1 MANIFDYID
10 WRGDISFRESPFN
23 DVDALIL
30 AQLSYL
36 PFEGVLQRG
45 FGSQMRLYDA
55 AELFDPEKVSDKL
68 KIITFKDDCELV
80 RRLRGSTRFAD
91 ILLDGYINETEPDKG
106 EQFAALTFILPDG
119 RKYISY
125 RGTDDTIAGWKE
137 DMNFSFMIE
146 TPSQLRAV
154 KYLNDNFVGET
165 EGLMLGG
172 HSKGGNLAVYAAVYC
187 EDEFRELIQ
196 KVYDFDGPGFRS
208 EIADSQDYRRMIPN
222 IISFIP
228 ETSFI
233 GQLLTANVEHNI
245 VKSSAFG
252 IMQHIAYSWE
262 VSRSALVLT
271 NELSRA
277 GSLIN
282 KTMKSWIDSLD
293 DESRRMT
300 VKAVFDVL
308 EAPEAETFGE
318 LSRGKFRS
326 YAAALGALRRLAPEQ
341 QKVLLHA
348 FKRLAASGKDALFSE
363 LAKDL

>member
-30 AQLSYL
+30 AQLSYV
-36 PFEGVLQRG
+36 PFDGVLRGG
-45 FGSQMRLYDA
+45 FGSPMRLHDA
-55 AELFDPEKVSDKL
+55 AELFDPERVSDRL

-80 RRLRGSTRFAD
+80 KRLRASARFAD
-91 ILLDGYINETEPDKG
+91 ILLDGYISEKAADKS
-106 EQFAALTFILPDG
+106 EQFAALTCILPDG
-119 RKYISY
+119 RKFISY

-222 IISFIP
+222 ILSFIP

-233 GQLLTANVEHNI
+233 GQLLTANVEHGI
-245 VKSSAFG
+245 VKSSASG
-252 IMQHIAYSWE
+252 IMQHIVYSWE
-262 VSRSALVLT
+262 VSRTALVLT

-277 GSLIN
+277 GNLIN
-282 KTMKSWIDSLD
+282 KTMSAWIESLD

-318 LSRGKFRS
+318 LNRGRLRS
-326 YAAALGALRRLAPEQ
+326 YAAAIGALRRLAPEQ
-341 QKVLLHA
+341 QRVLMHV
-348 FKRLAASGKDALFSE
+348 FKRLAASGRDALLSE
-363 LAKDL
+363 LSDS

>member
-1 MANIFDYID
+1 MANILDYID
-10 WRGDISFRESPFN
+10 WRGDISFREASFN

-36 PFEGVLQRG
+36 PFEGVLKKG
-45 FGSQMRLYDA
+45 FGDQVRLHDA
-55 AELFDPEKVSDKL
+55 TKRFDPAKIPDRL
-68 KIITFKDDCELV
+68 KMITFDDDCELA
-80 RRLRGSTRFAD
+80 RRLRASTRFAD
-91 ILLDGYINETEPDKG
+91 ILLDGYINETEPDKD

-119 RKYISY
+119 RKFISY

-137 DMNFSFMIE
+137 DMNFSFMVE

-172 HSKGGNLAVYAAVYC
+172 HSKGGNLAVYAAIYC

-196 KVYDFDGPGFRS
+196 KVYDFDGPGFRR
-208 EIADSQDYRRMIPN
+208 EIADSQDYRRMIPS
-222 IISFIP
+222 IVSFIP
-228 ETSFI
+228 ERSFV
-233 GQLLTANVEHNI
+233 GHLLTANVEHCI
-245 VKSSAFG
+245 VKSSASG
-252 IMQHIAYSWE
+252 ILQHIAYSWE

-277 GSLIN
+277 GSVIS
-282 KTMKSWIDSLD
+282 KTMTSWVESLD

-300 VKAVFDVL
+300 VKAIFNVL

-318 LSRGKFRS
+318 LSRGRFKS
-326 YAAALGALRRLAPEQ
+326 YAAVIGAIRRLAPEQ
-341 QKVLLHA
+341 QKALRHS
-348 FKRLAASGKDALFSE
+348 FRKLAASGRNAIISE
-363 LAKDL
+363 LYKS